1 MLLAGAPCDLFMQ
14 LLACSSLQSIGDEFN
29 LRSEISLTSA
39 NFFPSAY
46 FFFIVALLKKYGYSL
61 TLLSSSMSSVI

>member
-39 NFFPSAY
+39 KFFPSTH
-46 FFFIVALLKKYGYSL
+46 FFFHCCIIKKVWL
-61 TLLSSSMSSVI
+61 FINIIIL